1 MAAQT
6 MPRTETIAF
15 THQEWRA
22 LRRLR
27 REYQQDRDLFSEPER
42 ARLRFMRW
50 LYQAGRLEP

>member
-6 MPRTETIAF
+6 MSGAETIAF
-15 THQEWRA
+15 THMEWRA

-42 ARLRFMRW
+42 ARLRFMHW
-50 LYQAGRLEP
+50 L